1 MITKEDIENYI
12 KFFEIGQRLVE
23 RANEMFEYIKS
34 QGNPYNLLLFG
45 DNSTAYQ
52 IKGIYDDGKI
62 DILYEDTEDGDN
74 HILTFNVSWF
84 LDDEVFKSG
93 FKQWKEEIDQYKE
106 KEEKRLKA
114 MREIN
119 EYNQYKELKERF
131 EENGV
136 NGFKPFD
143 LVLYKPKNEEGLV
156 KDITEN
162 GVFVLFRIQST
173 AALCKPEDLEK
184 L

>member
-12 KFFEIGQRLVE
+12 KFSEIGQRLVE

-34 QGNPYNLLLFG
+34 QGNPYNLLLFD
-45 DNSTAYQ
+45 DNSKAYR

-62 DILYEDTEDGDN
+62 DILYEDTKEGDD

-84 LDDEVFKSG
+84 LDDEVFKSW
-93 FKQWKEEIDQYKE
+93 FKQWKEENDRYKE
-106 KEEKRLKA
+106 KEKERLRVMK
-114 MREIN
+114 EID
-119 EYNQYKELKERF
+119 EYNQYIELKEKF
-131 EENGV
+131 EESGV
-136 NGFKPFD
+136 DGFKPFD

-156 KDITEN
+156 KSITEN

>member
-1 MITKEDIENYI
+1 MITKEDIENYS

-34 QGNPYNLLLFG
+34 QGNPHDLLLFG
-45 DNSTAYQ
+45 DSSTAYQ
-52 IKGIYDDGKI
+52 IKGIYEDGNI
-62 DILYEDTEDGDN
+62 DILYEDLGKEDN
-74 HILTFNVSWF
+74 HILTFKVSWF
-84 LDDEVFKSG
+84 LDNEIFKDWL
-93 FKQWKEEIDQYKE
+93 KQWKEENDKRKE
-106 KEEKRLKA
+106 KEKERLRVMK
-114 MREIN
+114 EID
-119 EYNQYKELKERF
+119 EYNQYIELKEKF

-143 LVLYKPKNEEGLV
+143 LVLYKPKNEVGLV
-156 KDITEN
+156 KSITEN

>member
-1 MITKEDIENYI
+1 MITKEDIENYS

-34 QGNPYNLLLFG
+34 QGNPYNLLHFD

-52 IKGIYDDGKI
+52 IKGIYEDEKI
-62 DILYEDTEDGDN
+62 DILYADTGEGDN
-74 HILTFNVSWF
+74 SIITFNVSWF

-93 FKQWKEEIDQYKE
+93 FKQWKEENDRYKE
-106 KEEKRLKA
+106 KEEERLRV
-114 MREIN
+114 MREID
-119 EYNQYKELKERF
+119 EYNQYIELKEKF
-131 EENGV
+131 EESGV

-143 LVLYKPKNEEGLV
+143 LVLYKPRNEEGLV
-156 KDITEN
+156 KSITEN